1 MNQGIQLD
9 IGTHRGTITAKSLS
23 HTLNLSIRTL
33 KWAGSRETRPAF
45 FTIKLYDMKT
55 FFQVFNFLWIGL
67 VGIYLVMAMAD
78 GKWIAVPFFA
88 ALVYVTIL
96 LDRKDMIMK

>member
-1 MNQGIQLD
+1 
-9 IGTHRGTITAKSLS
+9 
-23 HTLNLSIRTL
+23 
-33 KWAGSRETRPAF
+33 
-45 FTIKLYDMKT
+45 MKT